1 MSALVIFESFFNSH
15 KIIFR
20 NHAPPPA
27 HYNNSPCYIIIMA
40 GGNLSLLDAPRSW
53 LVRSNFLPG
62 NLKWNPIS
70 WKKETRWREAKGGG
84 RYPWWRGDSWGHG
97 SLAAGAKCA
106 GRNYHRYYSDYYSC
120 SVPAFPAMPPSVQRN
135 KVNTGS
141 TSQQQPILGLPRLA
155 QTLISPPKTS
165 DSIQQTPNIPCFPRT
180 LFLFPAHLP

>member
-40 GGNLSLLDAPRSW
+40 RGNLSLRDAPRSW
-53 LVRSNFLPG
+53 LVRSTFLPG

-97 SLAAGAKCA
+97 SPAAGAKCA

-141 TSQQQPILGLPRLA
+141 TSQQQPILARLA

-165 DSIQQTPNIPCFPRT
+165 DSIQQTPKNPCFLRT